1 MGRQVDGW
9 GDGGQE
15 SMQHAESDRP
25 GDAPVVVVGLM
36 GSGKSTLGAALADA
50 LDRTLQDSDRDI
62 GRSAGSPTG
71 SIAAEMGG
79 VERLHE
85 LEAEHVLR
93 CLDERDSVI
102 AAAASVIERPDV
114 RRRMRSAIVIWLDAD
129 AALLAGRIRQ
139 VEGRDRPDLGDP
151 LVVLAE
157 QDRRR
162 RALFTDVA
170 DVVIDAGLTPDRVAE
185 RAKAAL
191 AERGLRI

>member
-1 MGRQVDGW
+1 MQQAETDTA
-9 GDGGQE
+9 GDT
-15 SMQHAESDRP
+15 
-25 GDAPVVVVGLM
+25 PVVVVGLM
-36 GSGKSTLGAALADA
+36 GSGKSTLADA
-50 LDRTLQDSDRDI
+50 LAGALHRTLRDSDRDI
-62 GRSAGSPTG
+62 GRSAGTPTG
-71 SIAAEMGG
+71 SIAAEIGG

-85 LEAEHVLR
+85 LEAEHVLA
-93 CLDERDSVI
+93 CLDESDGVI

-129 AALLAGRIRQ
+129 PAVLAGRIRQ

-162 RALFTDVA
+162 RPLFTDVA

-191 AERGLRI
+191 VERGLRL